1 MKIRDFALEKG
12 LTPQAIYKAI
22 NRAGLSTKALTTKS
36 GDLTKKGL
44 TQLRLIFSDGED
56 LDQDQE
62 RPESKPADQA
72 EDLRRKISDLES
84 EVADW
89 KKRYFDLVDSAD
101 KEREQLRIL
110 IDQEQKLRA
119 AAENRG
125 FIRRLFSG
133 KKERDQG

>member
-44 TQLRLIFSDGED
+44 TQLRLIFSEGED

-62 RPESKPADQA
+62 RPESKPDDQA
-72 EDLRRKISDLES
+72 EDLRRRIADLET
-84 EVADW
+84 EVSDW

-119 AAENRG
+119 AAENKG

-133 KKERDQG
+133 KKERDQ